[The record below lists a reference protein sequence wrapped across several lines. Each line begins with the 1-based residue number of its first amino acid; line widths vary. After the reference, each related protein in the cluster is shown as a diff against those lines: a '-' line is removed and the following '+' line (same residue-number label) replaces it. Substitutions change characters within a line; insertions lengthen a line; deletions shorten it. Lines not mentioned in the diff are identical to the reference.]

1 MRRAAT
7 TPGALASLAA
17 AGALVLGGCAAAA
30 QDGTAPPDA
39 DVTLTVFAAAS
50 IAEGVESIADGFEAD
65 HPGVRVRV
73 NAAGSSALAGQIT
86 AGAPADVFAP
96 ADEATME
103 RLAAAGAISG
113 TPRALATN
121 TLALVTPPDN
131 PAGVGSLAEATA
143 ADVMLVACAPQVPCG
158 AAARAAA
165 ARAGLDLSPVSEES
179 SVTDVLGKVTSG
191 QADAGLV
198 YVTDAAGAGEA
209 VRTVPLEHAP
219 VNTYLIAPV
228 AGSAHPDLAEAFTDY
243 ARGPAGQRVL
253 RAAGFGAP

>member
-1 MRRAAT
+1 MRRAAAA
-7 TPGALASLAA
+7 PGALAALAA
-17 AGALVLGGCAAAA
+17 AGALTLGGCTAAA
-30 QDGTAPPDA
+30 QDGTAPPGG

-50 IAEGVESIADGFEAD
+50 LADGVESIADGFEAE

-73 NAAGSSALAGQIT
+73 NAAGSSVLAEQIT

-96 ADEATME
+96 ADEATMD
-103 RLAAAGAISG
+103 RLAAAGEVTG

-121 TLALVTPPDN
+121 ALTLVTPLDD

-143 ADVMLVACAPQVPCG
+143 AGVTLVACAPQVPCG
-158 AAARAAA
+158 AAARSAA
-165 ARAGLDLSPVSEES
+165 AREGLDLSPVSEES

-198 YVTDAAGAGEA
+198 YVTDAARAGDA

-219 VNTYLIAPV
+219 VNAYPIAPV